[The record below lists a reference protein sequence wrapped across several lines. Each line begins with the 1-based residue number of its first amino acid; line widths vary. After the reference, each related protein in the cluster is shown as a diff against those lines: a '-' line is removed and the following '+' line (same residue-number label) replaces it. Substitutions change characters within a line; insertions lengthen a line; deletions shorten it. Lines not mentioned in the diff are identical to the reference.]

1 MTRLKRARNYV
12 CVYFVVRS
20 KEVIIKSFLEN
31 DFLKNLEKTQ
41 MQEIVECM
49 YQKEFKKDQY
59 IIREGA
65 VGTEL
70 YIIKG
75 Q

>member
-1 MTRLKRARNYV
+1 MIVKAFYA
-12 CVYFVVRS
+12 
-20 KEVIIKSFLEN
+20 N

-41 MQEIVECM
+41 ISEIVECM

-70 YIIKG
+70 YVITG
-75 Q
+75 